1 MSKTGGFARVAGVC
15 KRCGMRRW
23 PWQSAPAVL
32 ALLVAG
38 CEPAPSVAPPP
49 VSQDA
54 EQAQLLQCCQGLV
67 HEAWNS
73 DPPNPHVLHA
83 ARACESLAREGKLEQ
98 ARERL
103 RAAGH
108 ATICDLCPPNGCRPR

>member
-1 MSKTGGFARVAGVC
+1 MAWIRVAVLVMASTVIGC
-15 KRCGMRRW
+15 EA
-23 PWQSAPAVL
+23 SAPSI
-32 ALLVAG
+32 
-38 CEPAPSVAPPP
+38 APKPNTD
-49 VSQDA
+49 DA

-83 ARACESLAREGKLEQ
+83 ARACESLAREGKLEE
-98 ARERL
+98 AREML
-103 RAAGH
+103 SASGH